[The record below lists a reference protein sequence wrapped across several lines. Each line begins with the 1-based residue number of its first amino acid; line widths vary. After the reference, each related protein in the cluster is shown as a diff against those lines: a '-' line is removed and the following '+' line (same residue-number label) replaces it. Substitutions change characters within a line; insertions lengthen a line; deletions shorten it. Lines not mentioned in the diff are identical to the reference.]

1 MAMIRSTTGP
11 RTFFLLAVLWALPAQ
26 AQQGFEL
33 TAYAG
38 VTAFLGDDPVGIRFG
53 FADRDRG
60 SPVARSRSR
69 NGITPGRV
77 VGLAARQR
85 LGERWAIQVEG
96 LFSYTDVTP
105 PRGSGGV
112 PIEIRTVSAGLLYH
126 LPLGSAEAFILAG
139 AGPRWYASRR
149 GTAAYPSWNVGGGMT
164 WTLGPVLGLRVEAR
178 NHMAVTDVGDFQHP
192 NESPDPSDPR
202 FQSDISLLVGLTLRQ
217 PEETPR

>member
-1 MAMIRSTTGP
+1 MSGRTTILLC
-11 RTFFLLAVLWALPAQ
+11 FLALLPA
-26 AQQGFEL
+26 AEPAAGQQGFEL
-33 TAYAG
+33 TAYG
-38 VTAFLGDDPVGIRFG
+38 GLTAFLGEDPVGMRFTI
-53 FADRDRG
+53 ADRG
-60 SPVARSRSR
+60 GPAAISASR
-69 NGITPGRV
+69 NGVTPGRV
-77 VGLAARQR
+77 IGLAARQR
-85 LGERWAIQVEG
+85 LGERWAVQIEG
-96 LFSYTDVTP
+96 LFGYTDVTP
-105 PRGSGGV
+105 PGGSGGV